1 MSSVDPVVRLLADLD
16 RPARPAVE
24 FEDALLDRLL
34 GQLEDAFHHEPQ
46 ARATARSK
54 GWGARV
60 LRVVTRR
67 PRTALALAAVTGVAA
82 AALFVSGPWKTSPGF
97 LERAQAAL
105 TATEPSVLHM
115 KWETRVGTVRRC
127 RPEEIWLDQPPPHR
141 YRYLVDGPKL
151 RKPECTGEPPIEFGG
166 TQNTGGTLEFH
177 PPNALIATQHKAFV
191 PVDLVARLRE
201 AIGTGRAHD
210 EGTTELYGRTVRRIR
225 LDPPTS
231 CPEVWPR
238 CQETAS
244 GYIYVD
250 PETFYPVAL
259 ETPGFTRGRGVEILK
274 IRYLEFEYLP
284 RTAENLALTDI
295 RAQHPK
301 ATVWP

>member
-1 MSSVDPVVRLLADLD
+1 MANVDPVVRLLADLD

-34 GQLEDAFHHEPQ
+34 GQLEDAFHHEPE

-105 TATEPSVLHM
+105 TATKPAVLHM

-127 RPEEIWLDQPPPHR
+127 GTEEIWLDQSPPHR
-141 YRYLVDGPKL
+141 YRYLVDAIM
-151 RKPECTGEPPIEFGG
+151 RKPECTGERPIEFGG

-191 PVDLVARLRE
+191 PDDLVARCAGLSTQGARTTKARPSSTGERSGASASIRRLPAPSIAPLPATTRLRLRRP
-201 AIGTGRAHD
+201 GDVLPRGGGRAGFHQWS
-210 EGTTELYGRTVRRIR
+210 RRGA
-225 LDPPTS
+225 P
-231 CPEVWPR
+231 
-238 CQETAS
+238 
-244 GYIYVD
+244 
-250 PETFYPVAL
+250 
-259 ETPGFTRGRGVEILK
+259 LK

-295 RAQHPK
+295 RAQHPN